1 MWRGSVASTSARR
14 AALRAA
20 RPVAR
25 ALARKSAWSGS
36 RHACTDSW
44 RFLHIRPQPSPP
56 VTPASTDPQPC
67 PQPGPAMPPPPPP
80 PLPPPQPPPPQPQP
94 PPPTTST
101 NCFVRC
107 RQSPHPGQR
116 EYDNALRYAHSLLD
130 RKHSRRCH
138 CRCCAVDSAGGA
150 APRCPPSS
158 ITSPNRCG
166 YVKLGLLPRTPA
178 TAAAAVARGV
188 SGRAAG
194 GLKRSPLNA
203 AQCTMAM
210 FDNNPARHSF
220 LVTASDDGR
229 GSSRAS
235 W

>member
-25 ALARKSAWSGS
+25 ARAQVGLVGFEACLHRLLAIPSHPAPAKSTG
-36 RHACTDSW
+36 HASFN
-44 RFLHIRPQPSPP
+44 R
-56 VTPASTDPQPC
+56 PQPC
-67 PQPGPAMPPPPPP
+67 PLPLPATPPPTP
-80 PLPPPQPPPPQPQP
+80 PLPPP

-101 NCFVRC
+101 NGFVRC
-107 RQSPHPGQR
+107 RQSQQPGQR
-116 EYDNALRYAHSLLD
+116 EYDNARRYAHSLLD

-138 CRCCAVDSAGGA
+138 CRCCAVDSAEGA

-210 FDNNPARHSF
+210 FDNNPACHSF